1 VDKVLASPEE
11 AVRDIGEG
19 ATIAIAGFGVAH
31 RFPSSLLVAL
41 RNQGTGKLCLVSNS
55 LGASD
60 GLRAQ
65 MLVESGQVNRLIVS
79 FSARPGMK
87 SKAEELIA
95 AGEISVELVPQGTL
109 VERMR
114 AGGAGLAGIYT
125 PTGVGTPIA
134 DGKEVRYFDGKPF
147 VLETALRVDYAFL
160 RAYRGDRLGNLQ
172 FRGSSQNFNTSFAKA
187 ARVAIAEVDEIVEP
201 GVIRPDQV
209 GLPGV
214 FVSRVVPS
222 TVKVDLTNMMASRP
236 SRPADRPRSYNDKP
250 ALTRSAIA
258 RRAAELLPEGSVVNL
273 GTGIPTLV
281 SNFLAGRD
289 VTLHA
294 ENGLLGYGEIVSG
307 ADIDPDVYNA
317 GSEFVSLRPGAAFFD
332 SVTSFE
338 IARSGRLT
346 AVILGAYQVDQD
358 ANLANWTTPDQVGGG
373 IGGAMDLV
381 ASGSSVIVVME
392 HRDSR
397 GRAKLVPACTYPLT
411 GAGCVEVVVTDLAL
425 LRRRE
430 GAFVLEEVAPGF
442 SPAEVLAL
450 TDMEVELAPE
460 IGVLGSGTTD

>member
-1 VDKVLASPEE
+1 VNKILASPEE

-19 ATIAIAGFGVAH
+19 SVIAIAGFGVAH

-41 RNQGTGKLCLVSNS
+41 RDQGTGKLGIVSNS

-60 GLRAQ
+60 GYRAQ

-79 FSARPGMK
+79 FSARPGMR
-87 SKAEELIA
+87 SKAEELIE

-201 GVIRPDQV
+201 GAIKPDQV

-222 TVKVDLTNMMASRP
+222 TVKVDLTRMMTSRP
-236 SRPADRPRSYNDKP
+236 SRPADKPRSYNDKP
-250 ALTRSAIA
+250 AVTRAAIA

-281 SNFLAGRD
+281 SNYLAGRD

-317 GSEFVSLRPGAAFFD
+317 GSEFVSLRQGASFFD

-397 GRAKLVPACTYPLT
+397 GRAKLVPRCSYPLT
-411 GAGCVEVVVTDLAL
+411 GAGCVEAVVTDLAL

-430 GAFVLEEVAPGF
+430 GVFVLEEVAPGF

-450 TDMEVELAPE
+450 TDMEVRLAPE
-460 IGVLGSGTTD
+460 VGVFGGGWSD